1 MDQRAE
7 LQLSPYRTFTRAE
20 WAALRADTP
29 MTLEPG
35 EIAQLRSLNDR
46 LDIAEVEDIY
56 LPLSL
61 LSMYVAATQRLFI
74 VQQRFLGTEDA
85 KMPYIIGVG
94 GSVAVGKSTTARVL
108 QALLARWPNVPK
120 VDLIT
125 TDGFLFP
132 NAVLEREGLMEKKGF
147 PES

>member
-1 MDQRAE
+1 
-7 LQLSPYRTFTRAE
+7 
-20 WAALRADTP
+20 

-56 LPLSL
+56 LP
-61 LSMYVAATQRLFI
+61 VAPCRCTWRRPSGCSSRSSASSAPRTPRCTSSASAA
-74 VQQRFLGTEDA
+74 RWRWA
-85 KMPYIIGVG
+85 SRPP
-94 GSVAVGKSTTARVL
+94 RVL

-125 TDGFLFP
+125 TDGFRFP